1 MIISIIGTNVLELA
15 LTGAIIYLIK
25 FVTGKKIPVKIVFI
39 VYLAVICEVCIINLL
54 ISCIGKA

>member
-25 FVTGKKIPVKIVFI
+25 FVTGKKIPVKIFFI
-39 VYLAVICEVCIINLL
+39 VYFAIACEVCIINLL
-54 ISCIGKA
+54 INCIGKA